1 MGVRGDVVSVAGLR
15 KLLPCSGVACR
26 AVSAF
31 FFFCVTVVVLLII
44 VKSMLII
51 VKSMLNAFR

>member
-15 KLLPCSGVACR
+15 KLEKCSGVAR
-26 AVSAF
+26 AVSALF
-31 FFFCVTVVVLLII
+31 VFTVVVLLII